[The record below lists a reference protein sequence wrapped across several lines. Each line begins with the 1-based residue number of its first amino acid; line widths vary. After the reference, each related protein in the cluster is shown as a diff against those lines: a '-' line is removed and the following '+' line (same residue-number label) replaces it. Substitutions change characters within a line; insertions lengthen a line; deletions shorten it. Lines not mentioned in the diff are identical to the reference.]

1 MWVKFVDGDRWKL
14 GLQLFPVDHRLL
26 DVATS
31 DIVSSKS
38 LTGARLPVA
47 SLNVED
53 AVTGTVVKVSNFG
66 VFVDIGCAVDA
77 FLPRRKMKIGRK
89 RRSERPWEL
98 HPIGS
103 QVSCFVHKVDSMKN
117 RLSLTTYSPED
128 WDDVLLSKS
137 SEAFDD
143 GDNMMITDDSEELGG
158 SSRAAN
164 LLALER
170 TLALSLDDEDDLDYD
185 DTMSDGEDEV
195 FEDEELMFSDADGV
209 DRAQVLIDDF
219 DDGQRRKMKGSS
231 IVNSKDTKNNAEDDL
246 SLDELFE
253 DLSMGKNYVTMRDL
267 FRWDYLKEVY
277 DDGEVDDETLQTIFR
292 EAGGKSGKLKEELFP
307 GFVNS
312 LADFLGLENEEI
324 DANVFADT
332 LDDKTS
338 TSQSLNHDAGDLG
351 SNLNKVIEEDNTDS
365 DFAELQAEFSS
376 TGIASSDKDLN
387 KLYES
392 KPSSNDVMKYVF
404 DGVAGKKGHVTFKDI
419 LAWDFVQS
427 FRKTNAISD
436 TELEKLF
443 TKAAGKSKST
453 MDRQEFTN
461 LLDSLI
467 EFENLPRKR
476 TLESTTGEVLKPNTG
491 TISVIKG
498 NRFAAPETVQNIEEE
513 ESILGDKDNDDDFDV
528 RELFGNLCDDENSE
542 TISLSSA
549 L

>member
-1 MWVKFVDGDRWKL
+1 M
-14 GLQLFPVDHRLL
+14 P
-26 DVATS
+26 
-31 DIVSSKS
+31 SSKS
-38 LTGARLPVA
+38 FSGARLPVG
-47 SLNVED
+47 SLNAED

-103 QVSCFVHKVDSMKN
+103 QVSCFVHEVDLIKN
-117 RLSLTTYSPED
+117 RLSLTTYAPED
-128 WDDVLLSKS
+128 WEDVLPSKP
-137 SEAFDD
+137 SEDFDD
-143 GDNMMITDDSEELGG
+143 GDNMMRTDDDEELGG

-170 TLALSLDDEDDLDYD
+170 TLALSLDDEDDEDDLDYD
-185 DTMSDGEDEV
+185 DTLTDGEDEA
-195 FEDEELMFSDADGV
+195 FEDAELIFSDEDGV

-219 DDGQRRKMKGSS
+219 DDGQRLKIKGSN
-231 IVNSKDTKNNAEDDL
+231 IANSEDTKNYAEDDQT
-246 SLDELFE
+246 LDELFE

-267 FRWDYLKEVY
+267 FRWDYLQEIY
-277 DDGEVDDETLQTIFR
+277 DDGEVDDTTLQAIFR

-312 LADFLGLENEEI
+312 LADYLGIEHEEI
-324 DANVFADT
+324 DANFFADT
-332 LDDKTS
+332 LDETTS
-338 TSQSLNHDAGDLG
+338 TIQSLDHDADDL
-351 SNLNKVIEEDNTDS
+351 SSKQIKAIEENKSDSDSDSDS
-365 DFAELQAEFSS
+365 DFAELQAEFLS
-376 TGIASSDKDLN
+376 TGIASSDRDLD

-404 DGVAGKKGHVTFKDI
+404 DGVAGKKGHITFKDI
-419 LAWDFVQS
+419 LAWDFVES

-443 TKAAGKSKST
+443 TKTAGNSKST
-453 MDRQEFTN
+453 LNRLEFAN

-467 EFENLPRKR
+467 ELENAHKEH
-476 TLESTTGEVLKPNTG
+476 TSESSTGKVQKKNTG
-491 TISVIKG
+491 VISVVKG
-498 NRFAAPETVQNIEEE
+498 NGLAVPEIVQNTDNLKLDHNNNGDIEDEE
-513 ESILGDKDNDDDFDV
+513 DENDDFDV
-528 RELFGNLCDDENSE
+528 RELFDELCDDGNSE
-542 TISLSSA
+542 TISLTSA